1 MGQGGARRATKAAT
15 AAGWLPAARVTGNA
29 YVDREFEFAR
39 RRPCI
44 WAVGIRKGG
53 AKGAARVF
61 GVGAGSA
68 CWVRLPDGELAIDI
82 DRNRAGTA

>member
-1 MGQGGARRATKAAT
+1 MDQGGARRATKAAT
-15 AAGWLPAARVTGNA
+15 AAGWLPAAGVTGNA

-44 WAVGIRKGG
+44 WAVGIRKG
-53 AKGAARVF
+53 AARVF

-68 CWVRLPDGELAIDI
+68 CWVRLPDGELAID
-82 DRNRAGTA
+82 RNRAGTA